1 MIRSPKNPIS
11 QTHRWID
18 YAVWCV
24 EVFFLHRAEK
34 LAKVDMVDMIMDKF
48 ESMNPAPHF
57 FSIQFSNNDF
67 LKCKSGNRAL
77 IVLAF

>member
-11 QTHRWID
+11 ETHGRID
-18 YAVWCV
+18 YTVGCV
-24 EVFFLHRAEK
+24 GIFFLHGAEK
-34 LAKVDMVDMIMDKF
+34 LAKVDMVDTIVDKF
-48 ESMNPAPHF
+48 ESMNSTPHF